1 MPKATHSP
9 LLRRPFKR
17 RLVPLYITSF
27 LLIFHSFLVAY
38 MNSSYLEQFI
48 STAAVGTLYTIGAA
62 ISIFIFLFISRVLRK
77 VGNFQLTIGL
87 VILDF
92 ISVLGMSYATTLEA
106 AIPLF
111 IIHLISVP
119 LIFFNID
126 VFIEEMIGNKEGV
139 TGSRRGLLLAGASL
153 IGAISPLTSSFLVDE
168 ATSSFS
174 LVYLI
179 SALTLIPVFAILIC
193 YYKNFSDPAYNEIK
207 LFDAIRFFWQSH
219 NIRFV
224 FLSHFVLQL
233 FFMVMVIYVPIYLTQ
248 DIGLTWKEFG
258 IVMFFA
264 QLAYIILEYPIG
276 YIADKYIGEKEMMA
290 FGFLVM
296 ALATSWMSFVTG
308 PSVLLWSFVMFMTRV
323 GASFVEATTESYF
336 FKKTTS
342 TDAQIISFFRIIR
355 PFAYVFGALL
365 ASFVLL
371 YLPFNMLFIVT
382 ALLMIPA
389 LFFTLNIEDTK

>member
-1 MPKATHSP
+1 M
-9 LLRRPFKR
+9 
-17 RLVPLYITSF
+17 
-27 LLIFHSFLVAY
+27 
-38 MNSSYLEQFI
+38 EQFI
-48 STAAVGTLYTIGAA
+48 STTAVGTLYTIGAS
-62 ISIFIFLFISRVLRK
+62 ISIFVFLFISRVLRR
-77 VGNFQLTIGL
+77 VGNFHLTVGL
-87 VILDF
+87 F
-92 ISVLGMSYATTLEA
+92 IVEFLAVLGMAHANSLEV

-111 IIHLISVP
+111 LVHLITVP

-126 VFIEEMIGNKEGV
+126 VFIEEIIGNKETV
-139 TGSRRGLLLAGASL
+139 TGSRRGLLLASASL

-168 ATSSFS
+168 VTGSFS
-174 LVYLI
+174 LVYTV
-179 SALTLIPVFAILIC
+179 SALSLVPAFAILIF

-207 LFDAIRFFWQSH
+207 LFDAIRFFWQTL

-224 FLSHFVLQL
+224 FLAHFVLQL
-233 FFMVMVIYVPIYLTQ
+233 FFMVMVIYTPLYLTQ
-248 DIGLTWKEFG
+248 DIGFSWKEFG
-258 IVMFFA
+258 IIMFFA

-296 ALATSWMSFVTG
+296 ALATSWMSFVTE
-308 PSVLLWSFVMFMTRV
+308 PSILLWSFVMFMTRV

-336 FKKTTS
+336 FKKTSS

-355 PFAYVFGALL
+355 PFSYVFGALL

-389 LFFTLNIEDTK
+389 MFFTLNIEDTK